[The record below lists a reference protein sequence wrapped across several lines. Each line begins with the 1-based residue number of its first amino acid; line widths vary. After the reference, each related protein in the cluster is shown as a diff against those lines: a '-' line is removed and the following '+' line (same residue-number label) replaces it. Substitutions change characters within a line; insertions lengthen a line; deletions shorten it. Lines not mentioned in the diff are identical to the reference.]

1 MIRFILLV
9 FILSTVSVSSIAQQY
24 RLPLW
29 HTGKVPNSQKT
40 TDREKW
46 DSTDIVRISLVQDP
60 DILVFLPAKKNAT
73 GQAVV
78 ICPGGGYGILAYDWE
93 GTDVAKWLNSKGVAA
108 IVLKY
113 RLPNPRS
120 SIVPHKTPLLD
131 AQRAIRMVRS
141 HATAWNIKNDKV
153 GIMGFS
159 AGGHLASTAATR
171 FDNGNANAQDSIDRM
186 SSRPDFA
193 ILIYPVIKMSAPATH
208 SGSRN
213 NLIGTTP
220 GDELITYYSN
230 DLQVTKETPQTFIV
244 HASDDTAVPVEN
256 SLAFYLALKTNKI
269 PAEMHLYPY
278 GGHGFGLA
286 VGKGYLETWPE
297 RCADW
302 LRSINK

>member
-1 MIRFILLV
+1 MNKFALALTLSISSLILN
-9 FILSTVSVSSIAQQY
+9 AQQY

-29 HTGKVPNSQKT
+29 PQGKVPNFQKT
-40 TDREKW
+40 AEVEKW
-46 DSTDIVRISLVQDP
+46 DSTDIVRVSLVQDP
-60 DILVFLPAKKNAT
+60 DILVFLPAKKNST

-113 RLPNPRS
+113 RLPNS
-120 SIVPHKTPLLD
+120 KSNIVPHKTPLLD
-131 AQRAIRMVRS
+131 AQRAIRMVR
-141 HATAWNIKNDKV
+141 AYGTRWNIKKDKV

-159 AGGHLASTAATR
+159 AGGHLASTAATH
-171 FDNGNANAQDSIDRM
+171 FNNGNVNAQDSIEKI

-193 ILIYPVIKMSAPATH
+193 MLIYPVIKMSVPSVH

-213 NLIGTTP
+213 SLLGANP
-220 GDELITYYSN
+220 SEELINYYSN
-230 DLQVTKETPQTFIV
+230 DLQVTKETPPTFLV
-244 HASDDTAVPVEN
+244 HATDDTGVPVEN
-256 SLAFYLALKTNKI
+256 SLAFYLALKTHQV

-286 VGKGYLETWPE
+286 VGKGYLETWTD
-297 RCADW
+297 RCVDW
-302 LRSINK
+302 LRAINK

>member
-1 MIRFILLV
+1 MIKLCLLA
-9 FILSTVSVSSIAQQY
+9 FTVSICSLLTVAQQY

-29 HTGKVPNSQKT
+29 PAGKVPNSQKT
-40 TDREKW
+40 TDHEKW

-93 GTDVAKWLNSKGVAA
+93 GTDVAKWLNSRGVAA

-131 AQRAIRMVRS
+131 AQRAIRIVRS
-141 HATAWNIKNDKV
+141 HAAKWNIKSNKV

-171 FDNGNANAQDSIDRM
+171 FDNGNATAQDSIEKH

-193 ILIYPVIKMSAPATH
+193 VLIYPVIKMSMPSTH

-213 NLIGTTP
+213 NLLGTSP
-220 GDELITYYSN
+220 QEELINYYSN
-230 DLQVTKETPQTFIV
+230 ELQVTKETPPTFIV
-244 HASDDTAVPVEN
+244 HATDDTGVPVEN
-256 SLAFYLALKTNKI
+256 SLSFYLALKTNKV

-286 VGKGYLETWPE
+286 VGRGYLETWPD

-302 LRSINK
+302 LKAINK